1 MLDIRFA
8 QAIDTDNIM
17 KFIRNHWKKNHIL
30 SRDKDLFLY
39 EYKDKDMI
47 NFVIAIDNK
56 NNIYGILG
64 FIKSSN
70 SNSDIWAAVWKTIKH
85 DSHPMLGIE
94 LIEYLRNSNKYNKL
108 TCSGINPKTIAIYH
122 YLGIYTNVLRQY
134 IIINQ
139 NIQKFNI
146 LSIENDKFIRQANFI
161 ESSKYNLV
169 KLKEGELDFDFDIQE
184 LIPHKDKKY
193 FIKRYFNHPI
203 YIYDVYGIYKA
214 KTLTA
219 LVVTREVSFENSKI
233 LRIMDYLG
241 SEADMVYITKYLYQI
256 VLDNEYEY
264 IDFMCYGFDEN
275 ILKKA
280 CFTKIDL
287 NSKELI
293 APNYF
298 TPFVQENIT
307 INFMADTKE
316 IDKLRICKADGDQD
330 RPS

>member
-169 KLKEGELDFDFDIQE
+169 KLKESELDFDFDIQE
-184 LIPHKDKKY
+184 LIPHKDKNY

-203 YIYDVYGIYKA
+203 YIYDIYGIYKA